1 MKHYYAFG
9 LKLDSELPLTMLTES
24 DWSGEPD
31 VTVTYGPVFPLM
43 QSIPLDSCGG
53 RFIQEQNRTMIH
65 IPEVAAILT
74 ENGNRIVLD
83 PLPGV
88 RQELLGVYIMGGCM
102 ASILYQRG
110 HFLLHGSCVCREDH
124 AIILTGDSGAGK
136 STLAAEFLKHGWQ
149 IMTDDVSLIV
159 MKDRK
164 PYIQSSYPS
173 QKLWQD
179 AADRLGKTANQL
191 IPLYQEGREEKFH
204 VKIDE
209 SYCEGSRPVSAVVV
223 LYKGEETQLQ
233 LCEGFDKVNLLMR
246 NRYQEFRIP
255 AENRN
260 SCFQTFLDMA
270 QQCSVALAERGGEN
284 NAAEI
289 LYGHITRQIAL

>member
-9 LKLDSELPLTMLTES
+9 LKILSELTMNMLSEA
-24 DWSGEPD
+24 DWTGSPD
-31 VTVTYGPVFPLM
+31 VTISFGPVFSSLDT
-43 QSIPLDSCGG
+43 IPLDSCGG
-53 RFIQEQNRTMIH
+53 RFVQENNRTIVH
-65 IPEVAAILT
+65 IPETAAMLA
-74 ENGNRIVLD
+74 ENGNHIVLD
-83 PLPGV
+83 PLPDV
-88 RQELLGVYIMGGCM
+88 REELLGVYVMGGCM
-102 ASILYQRG
+102 ASILYQRQL
-110 HFLLHGSCVCREDH
+110 FMLHGSCVCKDDN
-124 AIILTGDSGAGK
+124 AIILTGHSGAGK

-164 PYIQSSYPS
+164 PFIQSSYPS

-179 AADRLGKTANQL
+179 AADRLGKTASQL

-204 VKIDE
+204 VKIGE
-209 SYCEGSRPVSAVVV
+209 SYYDGSRPVSAVVV
-223 LYKGEETQLQ
+223 LYKGEKTHLQ
-233 LCEGFDKVNLLMR
+233 LCDGFDKVNLLMR

-270 QQCSVALAERGGEN
+270 QHCKVALAERGCEN

-289 LYGHITRQIAL
+289 LHQLITSQIEL